1 MENLHKIN
9 AIIQG
14 KYIPNQ
20 IKENKFTYSPTLQHA
35 QGSCSAANKYSKSV
49 MCNSSKG
56 QRPLQ

>member
-9 AIIQG
+9 AIIEV

-20 IKENKFTYSPTLQHA
+20 IKEKNFTYSPPLQHA
-35 QGSCSAANKYSKSV
+35 QGSCNAANKYSKSV
-49 MCNSSKG
+49 KCNTSKG